1 MCLSLNTC
9 IFLCPTVCSSS
20 FSLLFLPLP
29 IYSLSILHLSS
40 VLQPFYSCLLFSP
53 PCFSFHQFASSQS
66 LPLDI
71 LPSLSITISLP
82 PLHPPFSHC
91 LFHLLFFPS
100 SVAHLPLFPFT
111 NPFSLSIQHTLPS
124 LSTFLTV
131 CEREERV
138 VCLTAAP
145 LGVCVRSGV

>member
-82 PLHPPFSHC
+82 PLHPPFLS
-91 LFHLLFFPS
+91 
-100 SVAHLPLFPFT
+100 LPLSPAILSLLCCSSPPFPLYQSFL
-111 NPFSLSIQHTLPS
+111 SLDPTHPPIPLYLPH
-124 LSTFLTV
+124 
-131 CEREERV
+131 RV
-138 VCLTAAP
+138 
-145 LGVCVRSGV
+145 